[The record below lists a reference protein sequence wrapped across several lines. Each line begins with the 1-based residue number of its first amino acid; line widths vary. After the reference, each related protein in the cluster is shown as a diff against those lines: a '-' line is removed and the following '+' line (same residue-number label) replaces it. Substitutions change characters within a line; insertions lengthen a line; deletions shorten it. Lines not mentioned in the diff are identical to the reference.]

1 MSGCDAESEC
11 SGRLVKG
18 GRGPPALVLRAF
30 CLLGRLLGSSAGDK
44 REWMCLCSPR
54 FVLAQFV
61 RDLFSPAKVNV
72 VEAGPGISC
81 VCSHAFF
88 FFTCL

>member
-18 GRGPPALVLRAF
+18 SRGPPALVLRAF
-30 CLLGRLLGSSAGDK
+30 VCWEGSSAGDK
-44 REWMCLCSPR
+44 REWMCLCSLG

-61 RDLFSPAKVNV
+61 RDLFSPA
-72 VEAGPGISC
+72 
-81 VCSHAFF
+81 
-88 FFTCL
+88 